1 MIISQNSAETSR
13 HYCMCRLSS
22 ILCSSFKWLIVVE
35 HLTSLQKLLGS
46 EPSDF
51 IFLAIV
57 CRLLTLGWH
66 EIWWIRTTICH
77 TEDRSQSNG
86 PHLRYEETIQVY
98 VACSS
103 LLYCA
108 CRHCISRSTPL
119 PVMCGAME
127 LWCMRYGACHWPAE
141 LVWGGHECPPT
152 SYGTGSFP
160 GGPIG
165 KNLYPE
171 LQGTY
176 MHN

>member
-57 CRLLTLGWH
+57 CRLLTLDVTRPDGW
-66 EIWWIRTTICH
+66 ELLYVTRRTDPNQMDCTWGMK
-77 TEDRSQSNG
+77 R
-86 PHLRYEETIQVY
+86 LYKFY

-108 CRHCISRSTPL
+108 CRHYISRSTL
-119 PVMCGAME
+119 LLVMCGAME

-141 LVWGGHECPPT
+141 LVWGGHESLPT

-160 GGPIG
+160 GGGHTCTISI
-165 KNLYPE
+165 
-171 LQGTY
+171 
-176 MHN
+176 